1 MMQRWVIEVVDQPG
15 LDLDFGHIA
24 KEVDYCI
31 EILVVV
37 AVLPGIDAC
46 MPLPW
51 NREQHRPTCQE
62 RYRAIA
68 DREHRCD

>member
-1 MMQRWVIEVVDQPG
+1 MMQRWVIEVVDRPG

-24 KEVDYCI
+24 KEVDYRI

-37 AVLPGIDAC
+37 AVLPGIDAY

-51 NREQHRPTCQE
+51 NRAPHHPTCQE
-62 RYRAIA
+62 RCRAIA
-68 DREHRCD
+68 DREHQCD